1 MIREATQGD
10 IPQIVKLISRSLVD
24 GPYAGKIKDNPEQTA
39 MLASKIIES
48 LGKILL
54 CEEDGKSTGLLAF
67 IVLPHY
73 MSGEM
78 IADELAWYV
87 EPEARIG
94 GAALRLLWEAEK
106 LAHEM
111 GATRIKFSAPNQ
123 EVAHLYSRFGF
134 KPIETVYVK
143 ELYRQD
149 AT

>member
-1 MIREATQGD
+1 MIREATTQD
-10 IPQIVKLISRSLVD
+10 IPQIIRLISRSLVD
-24 GPYAGKIKDNPEQTA
+24 GPYAGKMRDNPQQTA
-39 MLASKIIES
+39 LLAEKIITS

-54 CEEDGKSTGLLAF
+54 WEDGAPTGLLAF

-87 EPEARIG
+87 EPEARAG

-111 GATRIKFSAPNQ
+111 GATRIKFSAPNP
-123 EVAHLYSRFGF
+123 EVSHIYERFGF
-134 KPIETVYVK
+134 KKMETVHVK
-143 ELYRQD
+143 ELYQKD